1 MGDVGAIVSLVSSIH
16 KDLIEIGLPPEI
28 GKEPRSHQLL
38 PKLITQ
44 GTRGYI
50 EKTAQQINGCY
61 ENGWYDACAVMMRK
75 LLETVIIEVF
85 ESMEI
90 EARIK
95 NTNGDYH
102 YLGELID
109 ITLRQTEF
117 SLGRNVKRGLPRL
130 KEIGD
135 KAAHSRKTFT
145 YRHYIDELKGDF
157 REAVEELLVLSKLKH

>member
-1 MGDVGAIVSLVSSIH
+1 MGDVGAIVSLISSIH

-28 GKEPRSHQLL
+28 GKEPQSYQLL

-85 ESMEI
+85 IKMKIESE
-90 EARIK
+90 IK
-95 NTNGDYH
+95 NKDGDFF
-102 YLGELID
+102 YLRDMIN
-109 ITLRQTEF
+109 ITLTHSEF
-117 SLGRNVKRGLPRL
+117 NLSRGVKTGLPKL

-135 KAAHSRKTFT
+135 KAAHSRYTVT
-145 YRHYIDELKGDF
+145 HRQYIDENKIYF
-157 REAVEELLVLSKLKH
+157 REAIEELVNLAHLKR